1 VIAALRLS
9 APAKLN
15 LYLRVIGRRPDGYHE
30 LETLFERLDLSDELT
45 FAPQPSGLAL
55 TCDDPGLSCG
65 EDNLVMQAARLLQ
78 RACEVGRGAA
88 IRLTKRI
95 PIAAGLG
102 GGSSDAATTLVGLNQ
117 LWNTRRSTAQLCE
130 LAAQVGSDVPFFL
143 QPHPFAIGRG
153 RGERCELLTGP
164 LPTLWH
170 VVVTPPVPLSTPE
183 IYADWDARKSPLT
196 LRVPSGS
203 SPERSRMDLTAQAP
217 SITIGQHALRNG
229 PALAGLAKGLW
240 NDLEPAAIRRCPV
253 IGDIRALLLEGACQ
267 GALTSGSGPSVFG
280 LCQDRSHA
288 EQVAHAI
295 HRRGASAWAVHIVR
309 TGESQDDAL

>member
-1 VIAALRLS
+1 MLRLR

-15 LYLRVIGRRPDGYHE
+15 LYLRILGRRPDGYHE
-30 LETLFERLDLSDELT
+30 LETLFERLDLADELA
-45 FAPQPSGLAL
+45 FEQMREGLHL

-65 EDNLVMQAARLLQ
+65 EDNLALQAARLLQ

-117 LWNTRRSTAQLCE
+117 LWNTGRSVSQLCE

-143 QPHPFAIGRG
+143 HQHPFAIGRG
-153 RGERCELLTGP
+153 RGERCEVLTGP
-164 LPTLWH
+164 LPALWH
-170 VVVTPPVPLSTPE
+170 VVVTPKTPLSTPE
-183 IYADWDARKSPLT
+183 IYADWDAQKSALT
-196 LRVPSGS
+196 Q
-203 SPERSRMDLTAQAP
+203 AAP
-217 SITIGQHALRNG
+217 SITMAVHALRNG
-229 PALAGLAKGLW
+229 PAMAGLAKGLY

-295 HRRGASAWAVHIVR
+295 HRRGASRWTVHVVR
-309 TGESQDDAL
+309 TARDGE